1 MVVILINNFFLPDT
15 FRDLRNNEISW
26 AIEDASEA
34 FAGLKSLTKLYV
46 SVVFVYIRSFQGAII
61 NVIG

>member
-46 SVVFVYIRSFQGAII
+46 SVVFVYLRSFQGAII